1 MNYPINDSR
10 HPWARLARAA
20 GSVRDERDASAPY
33 GFSTRIAA
41 LAFAQEQK
49 MVSLFDRFSLR
60 ALGVACLLALGSVA
74 LNYGALTGSGSN
86 SAAGTAG
93 AFASIDDVLLPT
105 TDAVAVVLD
114 IAD

>member
-33 GFSTRIAA
+33 GFSTRMAA

-49 MVSLFDRFSLR
+49 IVSLFDRFALR

-74 LNYGALTGSGSN
+74 MNYGALTGS
-86 SAAGTAG
+86 TPDVV
-93 AFASIDDVLLPT
+93 AFASTSVDEVLMPT
-105 TDAVAVVLD
+105 SDAGLLLE